1 MELQTE
7 NRPGMN
13 ERSGLFI
20 LIALMGLGFMVGGG
34 ASILLWKLMTGQ
46 QMSAMQASMSDPAF
60 VDEVRVLQTFIAM
73 FMFLIPSV
81 ITAFI
86 LNRRPFQ
93 FLGFNAK
100 LNWKPTILGMA
111 IMIITIFLA
120 GSLAKLN
127 EMLPVS
133 AELTNYFKG
142 LEESYIKQVEV
153 MSQMK
158 GIPDL
163 LITLLVMAAVPAV
176 FEEVF
181 FRGGFQNMM
190 HRSTGNLWVSV
201 IVTSMLFSAIHF
213 SFYGFFARTA
223 LGIVLGLLYAYS
235 KNLWMP
241 VIAHFLNNAIAVVQ
255 VYLLRLEGKTIEAAM
270 DDKYPVWWGIIAIVV
285 IVFLFNLYKKLYPQH
300 QLS

>member
-34 ASILLWKLMTGQ
+34 FSILAWKMMTGQ
-46 QMSAMQASMSDPAF
+46 PMMQMQASMSDPAF
-60 VDEVRVLQTFIAM
+60 VNEVRVVQTLIAM
-73 FMFLIPSV
+73 FMFFIPG
-81 ITAFI
+81 ILAAFI

-93 FLGFNAK
+93 FLGFGVK
-100 LNWKPTILGMA
+100 LNWKTTALGMA
-111 IMIITIFLA
+111 IMIVTIFLA
-120 GSLAKLN
+120 GSLATLN
-127 EMLPVS
+127 EMLPAS
-133 AELTNYFKG
+133 AELTSYFKG
-142 LEESYIKQVEV
+142 LEQSYMKQVEV
-153 MSQMK
+153 MSQMN
-158 GIPDL
+158 GIHDL
-163 LITLLVMAAVPAV
+163 LITLVVMAAVPAI

-201 IVTSMLFSAIHF
+201 IITSILFSAIHF

-255 VYLLRLEGKTIEAAM
+255 VYLLRLEGKSVEAAM
-270 DDKYPVWWGIIAIVV
+270 DDKYPVWWGVIAIVV
-285 IVFLFNLYKKLYPQH
+285 VVFLFNLYKKMILQ
-300 QLS
+300 QQTN

>member
-1 MELQTE
+1 MEQQTE

-34 ASILLWKLMTGQ
+34 LSFLVWKMMTGQ
-46 QMSAMQASMSDPAF
+46 QMSQMQSSMSDPAF
-60 VDEVRVLQTFIAM
+60 VNQVRVVQTIISM
-73 FMFLIPSV
+73 FMFFIPAV
-81 ITAFI
+81 LAALI

-93 FLGFNAK
+93 FLGFGVK
-100 LNWKPTILGMA
+100 LNWKITALGMV
-111 IMIITIFLA
+111 IMIASIFFAGLLA
-120 GSLAKLN
+120 TLN

-133 AELTNYFKG
+133 AELTNYFKE
-142 LEESYIKQVEV
+142 LEKSYMKQVEV

-158 GIPDL
+158 DIPDL
-163 LITLLVMAAVPAV
+163 LITLVVMAVAPAV

-201 IVTSMLFSAIHF
+201 IVTSILFSAIHF
-213 SFYGFFARTA
+213 SFYEFLARTA

-255 VYLLRLEGKTIEAAM
+255 VYLLRLEGKSVEAAM
-270 DDKYPVWWGIIAIVV
+270 DDRYPIWWGVIAIVV
-285 IVFLFNLYKKLYPQH
+285 VVFLFNLYKKMLLQ
-300 QLS
+300 QQTN

>member
-1 MELQTE
+1 
-7 NRPGMN
+7 MN

-34 ASILLWKLMTGQ
+34 LSILAWKMMTGQ
-46 QMSAMQASMSDPAF
+46 QMLQMQASMTDPAF
-60 VDEVRVLQTFIAM
+60 VNEVRVVQTIIAM
-73 FMFLIPSV
+73 FMFFVPGVL
-81 ITAFI
+81 TAFI
-86 LNRRPFQ
+86 LNRKPFQ
-93 FLGFNAK
+93 FLGFGVK
-100 LNWKPTILGMA
+100 LNWKTTALGMA
-111 IMIITIFLA
+111 IMIVTIFLA
-120 GSLAKLN
+120 GSLATLN

-133 AELTNYFKG
+133 SELTSYFKG
-142 LEESYIKQVEV
+142 LEQSYMKQVEV

-163 LITLLVMAAVPAV
+163 LVTLVVMAAVPAI

-190 HRSTGNLWVSV
+190 YRSTGNLWVSV
-201 IVTSMLFSAIHF
+201 IVTSILFSAIHF
-213 SFYGFFARTA
+213 SFYGFIARTA

-255 VYLLRLEGKTIEAAM
+255 VYLLRLEGKSVEAAM
-270 DDKYPVWWGIIAIVV
+270 DDRYPIWWGVIAIVLV
-285 IVFLFNLYKKLYPQH
+285 VFLFNFYKKMILQ
-300 QLS
+300 QQTN

>member
-1 MELQTE
+1 MEQQTS

-20 LIALMGLGFMVGGG
+20 LIALMGLGFVVGGG
-34 ASILLWKLMTGQ
+34 LSLLIWKMMTGQ
-46 QMSAMQASMSDPAF
+46 PITQMQESMSDPAF
-60 VDEVRVLQTFIAM
+60 VNEVRVMQTVIAM
-73 FMFLIPSV
+73 FMFFIPG
-81 ITAFI
+81 ILAAFI
-86 LNRRPFQ
+86 INRKPFQ
-93 FLGFNAK
+93 FLGCNETLSWRIAG
-100 LNWKPTILGMA
+100 LGMV
-111 IMIITIFLA
+111 IMAVTIFMA
-120 GSLAKLN
+120 GSLATLN

-133 AELTNYFKG
+133 AELTAYFKG
-142 LEESYIKQVEV
+142 LEESYMKQVEV

-163 LITLLVMAAVPAV
+163 LITLVVMAAVPAF

-201 IVTSMLFSAIHF
+201 IITSILFSAIHF

-241 VIAHFLNNAIAVVQ
+241 VIAHFLNNSIAVVQ
-255 VYLLRLEGKTIEAAM
+255 VYILRLEGKSVAAAM
-270 DDKYPVWWGIIAIVV
+270 DDKYPVWWGVLAVIVV
-285 IVFLFNLYKKLYPQH
+285 AFLFKQYKK
-300 QLS
+300 QLLQEHAN

>member
-1 MELQTE
+1 MEQQTE

-34 ASILLWKLMTGQ
+34 LSFLVWKLMTGQ
-46 QMSAMQASMSDPAF
+46 QMSQMQASMSDPAF
-60 VDEVRVLQTFIAM
+60 VNEVRVVQTIIAM
-73 FMFLIPSV
+73 FMFFIPGV
-81 ITAFI
+81 LAAFI
-86 LNRRPFQ
+86 LNRKPFQ
-93 FLGFNAK
+93 FLGFGEK
-100 LNWKPTILGMA
+100 LNWKITALGMA
-111 IMIITIFLA
+111 IMIVTIFLA
-120 GSLAKLN
+120 GSLATLN

-133 AELTNYFKG
+133 AELVSYFKG
-142 LEESYIKQVEV
+142 LEQSYMKQVEV

-163 LITLLVMAAVPAV
+163 LTTLVVMAAVPAI

-201 IVTSMLFSAIHF
+201 IVTSILFSAIHF

-223 LGIVLGLLYAYS
+223 LGLVLGLLYAYS

-255 VYLLRLEGKTIEAAM
+255 VYLLRLEGKSVEAAM
-270 DDKYPVWWGIIAIVV
+270 DDRYPIWWGVIAIVV
-285 IVFLFNLYKKLYPQH
+285 VVFLFNLYKKMILQ
-300 QLS
+300 QQTN